1 MGAENDKNT
10 EGRQYLLGGSQSASN
25 DCAQRF
31 ARWFKG
37 KDKYGNNVHR
47 GLLFYSAR
55 FLIVLVL
62 IYLVVALVSVVLV
75 IAIPVLLWLLIRYIW
90 RRLAATMPDSN
101 LVVRLSSLSAK
112 TRKIVCGVFCVL
124 LTLILVGAFGVNAS
138 SNPAQANGLKEE
150 LDNATLVEDSS
161 LLGNTSNNP
170 YRIEYGSKESG
181 RTTVA
186 VSDLF
191 KSSDAMVN
199 LSSDSTLDTMSIG
212 EQSAVVTLS
221 NDAGAKDVTVKFLV
235 SDTQKPEIKI
245 KDETVS
251 LTQGD
256 EFDPASNVTVSDPV
270 DGALARVD
278 SRPELV
284 KDTSGAECYASGWF
298 MLSYTDPAGNAT
310 PSLDT
315 TVTGAYRVSA
325 IAYDR
330 NGNCSGE
337 SYFTVVVKAAEVLE
351 QSSAQAEEEAS
362 SANAVTSQSNASQ
375 TSSAAAPET
384 HEYVLNTNT
393 KKIHDPG
400 CSSVKKMKD
409 QNKQTVTS
417 TLADL
422 EAQGYEPCNKCHP
435 R

>member
-1 MGAENDKNT
+1 
-10 EGRQYLLGGSQSASN
+10 
-25 DCAQRF
+25 
-31 ARWFKG
+31 
-37 KDKYGNNVHR
+37 
-47 GLLFYSAR
+47 
-55 FLIVLVL
+55 
-62 IYLVVALVSVVLV
+62 
-75 IAIPVLLWLLIRYIW
+75 
-90 RRLAATMPDSN
+90 MPESN

-112 TRKIVCGVFCVL
+112 TRKIGCGVFCVL

-181 RTTVA
+181 RTTIA

-191 KSSDAMVN
+191 KSSDATVI
-199 LSSDSTLDTMSIG
+199 LSSDSTLDTTSIG

-221 NDAGAKDVTVKFLV
+221 NDAGTKDVTVKFLV
-235 SDTQKPEIKI
+235 RDTQKPEIKI

-256 EFDPASNVTVSDPV
+256 EFDPTGNVTVTDPV
-270 DGALARVD
+270 DGALVRVD

-284 KDTSGAECYASGWF
+284 KDSSGNECYASGWY
-298 MLSYTDPAGNAT
+298 MLSYTDPAGNAM

-337 SYFTVVVKAAEVLE
+337 SHFTVIVKNAEVSE
-351 QSSAQAEEEAS
+351 QSSAQAEEAS
-362 SANAVTSQSNASQ
+362 SADAVVSQSNASQ

-384 HEYVLNTNT
+384 HEYVLNTST

>member
-10 EGRQYLLGGSQSASN
+10 EGRQSLLGGSQSASN

-62 IYLVVALVSVVLV
+62 IYLVVALLSGVLV

-112 TRKIVCGVFCVL
+112 TRKIGCGVFCAL
-124 LTLILVGAFGVNAS
+124 LTLILVDTFCINAS
-138 SNPAQANGLKEE
+138 

-161 LLGNTSNNP
+161 LLGTTSNNP

-181 RTTVA
+181 NTTIV

-191 KSSDAMVN
+191 KSSDAKVN

-221 NDAGAKDVTVKFLV
+221 NDAGSKDVTLKFLV

-245 KDETVS
+245 KDETVT

-256 EFDPASNVTVSDPV
+256 EFDPAGNVTVTDPV
-270 DGALARVD
+270 DGALVRVD
-278 SRPELV
+278 SRPESV
-284 KDTSGAECYASGWF
+284 KDTSGAEGYASGWY

-310 PSLDT
+310 LSLDT
-315 TVTGAYRVSA
+315 TVTGAYKVSA
-325 IAYDR
+325 IAYDKS
-330 NGNCSGE
+330 GNCSGE
-337 SYFTVVVKAAEVLE
+337 SHFTVIVKNAEVSE
-351 QSSAQAEEEAS
+351 QSSAQAEEAS
-362 SANAVTSQSNASQ
+362 SADAVVSQSNASQ
-375 TSSAAAPET
+375 TSPATAPES
-384 HEYVLNTNT
+384 HEYVINTST

-400 CSSVKKMKD
+400 CSSAKKMKE

-422 EAQGYEPCNKCHP
+422 EAQGYEPCGKCHP

>member
-10 EGRQYLLGGSQSASN
+10 EGRQSLLGGSQSASN

-47 GLLFYSAR
+47 GLLFYSVR

-62 IYLVVALVSVVLV
+62 IYLVVALLSGVLV

-112 TRKIVCGVFCVL
+112 TRKIGCGVFCAL
-124 LTLILVGAFGVNAS
+124 LTLILVDTFCI
-138 SNPAQANGLKEE
+138 SNVFKEE

-161 LLGNTSNNP
+161 LLGTTSNNP

-181 RTTVA
+181 KTKIA

-191 KSSDAMVN
+191 KSSDAKVN
-199 LSSDSTLDTMSIG
+199 LSSDSTLDTKSIG

-221 NDAGAKDVTVKFLV
+221 NDAGSKDVTLKFLIR
-235 SDTQKPEIKI
+235 DTQKPEIKI
-245 KDETVS
+245 KDETVT

-256 EFDPASNVTVSDPV
+256 EFDPAGNVTVTDPV

-278 SRPELV
+278 SRPESV
-284 KDTSGAECYASGWF
+284 KDTSGAEGYASGWY

-310 PSLDT
+310 LSLDT
-315 TVTGAYRVSA
+315 TVTGAYKVSA
-325 IAYDR
+325 IAYDKS
-330 NGNCSGE
+330 GNCSGE
-337 SYFTVVVKAAEVLE
+337 SHFTVIVKNAEVSE
-351 QSSAQAEEEAS
+351 QSSAQAEEAS
-362 SANAVTSQSNASQ
+362 SADAVVSQSNASQ
-375 TSSAAAPET
+375 TSPATAPES
-384 HEYVLNTNT
+384 HEYVINTST

-400 CSSVKKMKD
+400 CSSAKKMKE

-422 EAQGYEPCNKCHP
+422 EAQGYEPCGKCHP

>member
-1 MGAENDKNT
+1 MGAESDKNT
-10 EGRQYLLGGSQSASN
+10 EGRQNLLGGGSESASN

-62 IYLVVALVSVVLV
+62 IYLVVALLSGVLV

-112 TRKIVCGVFCVL
+112 TRKIGCGVFCAL
-124 LTLILVGAFGVNAS
+124 LTLILVDTFCI
-138 SNPAQANGLKEE
+138 SNVFKEE

-161 LLGNTSNNP
+161 LLGTTSNNP

-181 RTTVA
+181 KTKIA

-191 KSSDAMVN
+191 KSSDAKVN
-199 LSSDSTLDTMSIG
+199 LSSDSTLDTKSIG

-221 NDAGAKDVTVKFLV
+221 NDAGSKDVTLKFLV
-235 SDTQKPEIKI
+235 RDTQKPEIKI
-245 KDETVS
+245 KDETVT

-256 EFDPASNVTVSDPV
+256 EFDPAGNVTVTDPV

-278 SRPELV
+278 SRPESV
-284 KDTSGAECYASGWF
+284 KDTSGAEGYASGWY

-310 PSLDT
+310 LSLDT
-315 TVTGAYRVSA
+315 TVTGAYKVSA
-325 IAYDR
+325 IAYDKS
-330 NGNCSGE
+330 GNCSGE
-337 SYFTVVVKAAEVLE
+337 SHFTVIVKNAEVSE
-351 QSSAQAEEEAS
+351 QSSAQAEEAS
-362 SANAVTSQSNASQ
+362 SADAVVSQSNASQ
-375 TSSAAAPET
+375 TSPATAPES
-384 HEYVLNTNT
+384 HEYVINTST

-400 CSSVKKMKD
+400 CSSAKKMKE

-422 EAQGYEPCNKCHP
+422 EAQGYEPCGICHP

>member
-1 MGAENDKNT
+1 M
-10 EGRQYLLGGSQSASN
+10 
-25 DCAQRF
+25 
-31 ARWFKG
+31 G

-47 GLLFYSAR
+47 GLLFYSVR

-62 IYLVVALVSVVLV
+62 IYLVVALLSGVLV

-112 TRKIVCGVFCVL
+112 TRKIGCGVFCAL
-124 LTLILVGAFGVNAS
+124 LTLILVDTFCI
-138 SNPAQANGLKEE
+138 SNVFKEE

-161 LLGNTSNNP
+161 LLGTTSNNP

-181 RTTVA
+181 KTKIA

-191 KSSDAMVN
+191 KSSDAKVN
-199 LSSDSTLDTMSIG
+199 LSSDSTLDTKSIG

-221 NDAGAKDVTVKFLV
+221 NDAGSKDVTLKFLV
-235 SDTQKPEIKI
+235 RDTQKPEIKI
-245 KDETVS
+245 KDETVT

-256 EFDPASNVTVSDPV
+256 EFDPAGNVTVTDPV

-278 SRPELV
+278 SRPESV
-284 KDTSGAECYASGWF
+284 KDTSGAEGYASGWY

-310 PSLDT
+310 LSLDT
-315 TVTGAYRVSA
+315 TVTGAYKVSA
-325 IAYDR
+325 IAYDKS
-330 NGNCSGE
+330 GNCSGE
-337 SYFTVVVKAAEVLE
+337 SHFTVIVKNAEVSE
-351 QSSAQAEEEAS
+351 QSSAQAEEAS
-362 SANAVTSQSNASQ
+362 SADAVVSQSNASQ
-375 TSSAAAPET
+375 TSPATAPES
-384 HEYVLNTNT
+384 HEYVINTST

-400 CSSVKKMKD
+400 CSSVKKMKE